1 MKTTDEKLKEIIGKG
16 SHYTDT
22 VKNIC
27 LELIEARAALKF
39 YANDGAYDHDDKTYI
54 PDVEGSDIVQSG
66 KRAREFLKKWSE
78 E

>member
-1 MKTTDEKLKEIIGKG
+1 MTPDTKIKEIIGKG

-54 PDVEGSDIVQSG
+54 PDIDVGSDIVQSG
-66 KRAREFLKKWSE
+66 KRAHEFLKKWSE